1 MNGEKISDAGVV
13 MKKSAALFVVLVIIT
28 GVFFSG
34 CGNKEEGVQITEL
47 TAPVSIQVWYSLGA
61 KYSAPLDV
69 IINQFNESQ
78 SMITVEGVY
87 QGGYATTQEKLL
99 AAYVAGEPPVLAQ
112 LEQSL
117 VGAFVANEALIPLD
131 SFIKSDKDFDVKD
144 FNKYITQGATYNK
157 KLYGLPINVST
168 PVLYLNRDLFKQA
181 GLDPD
186 KYPTTWDEAYN
197 IAKKISDLGPDVY
210 GLRIYNSGW
219 IIDSLFH
226 QFGGTIFDKNNTSC
240 LVNSKEIKEAMAF
253 WQKMVIDGVAVYQGG
268 KDGSTMDA
276 SGTVGM
282 VMRSTGSIAW
292 FKDNVTFDWGV
303 APFTLG
309 TTKAVSLG
317 GGNIYMV
324 KKTTPEE
331 QFAAWQ
337 FLKYLTNTEN
347 QVYWSTNTGY
357 MVSRKSAK
365 ESPEIQVILKEDPRY
380 NVTYDQLE
388 HAFARPTVEAWP
400 EIEDLIQE
408 AMTRIILEGASVDIL
423 DQTADD
429 IDEIL

>member
-1 MNGEKISDAGVV
+1 MKRITVILMVFMIFMGTLAWGAG
-13 MKKSAALFVVLVIIT
+13 S
-28 GVFFSG
+28 
-34 CGNKEEGVQITEL
+34 NEEGVQITEL
-47 TAPVSIQVWYSLGA
+47 TEPVSIQVWYSLGA

-69 IINQFNESQ
+69 IIDKFNAMQ
-78 SMITVEGVY
+78 DMITVEGVY
-87 QGGYATTQEKLL
+87 QGGYSTTQEKLL
-99 AAYVAGEPPVLAQ
+99 AAYVAGEPPVLSQ

-117 VGAFVANEALIPLD
+117 VGSFVANDALVPLD
-131 SFIKSDKDFDVKD
+131 SFMKADKNFDTKD
-144 FNKYITQGATYNK
+144 FNKDITQGATYNK

-168 PVLYLNRDLFKQA
+168 PVLYLNRDLFRKA

-186 KYPTTWDEAYN
+186 KYPTTWDEAYE
-197 IAKKISDLGPDVY
+197 IAKKISDLGSDIF

-226 QFGGTIFDKNNTSC
+226 QFGGAIFNKDNTKC
-240 LVNSKEIKEAMAF
+240 LVNSKEIKSAMAF
-253 WQKMVIDGVAVYQGG
+253 WKKMVDDGIAVYQGG

-276 SGTVGM
+276 SGVVGM

-309 TTKAVSLG
+309 ETKAVSLG
-317 GGNIYMV
+317 GGNIYMI
-324 KKTTPEE
+324 KKTSPEE
-331 QFAAWQ
+331 QFAAWE

-347 QVYWSTNTGY
+347 QIYWSTNTGY
-357 MVSRKSAK
+357 MVLRDSAK
-365 ESPEIQVILKEDPRY
+365 ESPEIQGILKDDPRY
-380 NVTYDQLE
+380 SVTYEQLSE
-388 HAFARPTVEAWP
+388 AFARPTVEAWP

-423 DQTADD
+423 DQTASD
-429 IDEIL
+429 IDELL

>member
-1 MNGEKISDAGVV
+1 MKKLTFIMMLILVTSLVWSGGSGEK
-13 MKKSAALFVVLVIIT
+13 T
-28 GVFFSG
+28 
-34 CGNKEEGVQITEL
+34 VQLTEL
-47 TAPVSIQVWYSLGA
+47 TEPVTIQVWYSLGA
-61 KYSAPLDV
+61 KYSAPLED
-69 IINQFNESQ
+69 IIKKFNASQ
-78 SMITVEGVY
+78 DMITVEGVY

-99 AAYVAGEPPVLAQ
+99 AAYIADEPPVLAQ

-117 VGAFVANEALIPLD
+117 VGSFVANDALVPLE
-131 SFIKSDKDFDVKD
+131 SFIKADKDFNIKD

-168 PVLYLNRDLFKQA
+168 PVLYLNRELFRKA

-186 KYPTTWDEAYN
+186 QYPTTWDEAYDV
-197 IAKKISDLGPDVY
+197 AKKISDLGPDIY
-210 GLRIYNSGW
+210 GIRIYNSGW

-226 QFGGTIFDKNNTSC
+226 QFGGTIFNKDNTKC
-240 LVNSKEIKEAMAF
+240 LVNSKEIKEAMGF
-253 WQKMVIDGVAVYQGG
+253 WKKMVDDGIAVYQGG

-276 SGTVGM
+276 SGVVGM

-309 TTKAVSLG
+309 KQKAVSLG
-317 GGNIYMV
+317 GGNIYML

-331 QFAAWQ
+331 QLAAWK

-347 QVYWSTNTGY
+347 QIYWSVNTGY

-365 ESPEIQVILKEDPRY
+365 ESPEIQKILKEDPRY
-380 NVTYDQLE
+380 NVTYDQLV
-388 HAFARPTVEAWP
+388 HAFSRPTVENWP
-400 EIEDLIQE
+400 EIEDIIQE
-408 AMTRIILEGASVDIL
+408 AMTRIILEGESVDIL
-423 DQTADD
+423 DQAASD
-429 IDEIL
+429 IDELL

>member
-1 MNGEKISDAGVV
+1 
-13 MKKSAALFVVLVIIT
+13 MKRAIGIFMVFLIFMGTFVW
-28 GVFFSG
+28 GA
-34 CGNKEEGVQITEL
+34 GNKEEGVQITEL
-47 TAPVSIQVWYSLGA
+47 TEPVSIQVWYSLGA
-61 KYSAPLDV
+61 KYSAPLEV
-69 IINQFNESQ
+69 IIDKFNASQ
-78 SMITVEGVY
+78 KMITVEGVY

-99 AAYVAGEPPVLAQ
+99 AAYVAGEPPVLSQ

-117 VGAFVANEALIPLD
+117 VGSFVANDALVPLD
-131 SFIKSDKDFDVKD
+131 SFMKADKDFDTKD
-144 FNKYITQGATYNK
+144 FNKDITQGATYNK

-168 PVLYLNRDLFKQA
+168 PVLYTNRDLFRKA

-186 KYPTTWDEAYN
+186 KYPTTWDEAYD
-197 IAKKISDLGPDVY
+197 IAKKISDLGPDIF

-226 QFGGTIFDKNNTSC
+226 QFGGTIFNKDNTKC
-240 LVNSKEIKEAMAF
+240 LVNSKEIKNAMAF
-253 WQKMVIDGVAVYQGG
+253 WKKMVDDGIAVYQGG

-276 SGTVGM
+276 SGVVGM

-309 TTKAVSLG
+309 KTKAVSLG
-317 GGNIYMV
+317 GGNIYMI
-324 KKTTPEE
+324 KKTSPEE
-331 QFAAWQ
+331 QFAAWE
-337 FLKYLTNTEN
+337 FLQYLTNTEN

-357 MVSRKSAK
+357 MVSRDSAK
-365 ESPEIQVILKEDPRY
+365 ESSEIQSIFKDDPRY
-380 NVTYDQLE
+380 SVTYDQLK

-408 AMTRIILEGASVDIL
+408 AMTRIILEGESVNIL
-423 DQTADD
+423 DQTASD
-429 IDEIL
+429 IDELL

>member
-1 MNGEKISDAGVV
+1 MKRTTVMFMVFMFFVGSFAWSAG
-13 MKKSAALFVVLVIIT
+13 A
-28 GVFFSG
+28 
-34 CGNKEEGVQITEL
+34 KETDLQIKEL
-47 TAPVSIQVWYSLGA
+47 TKPVTIQVWYSLGA
-61 KYSAPLDV
+61 KYSAPLGV
-69 IINQFNESQ
+69 IIDKFNASQ
-78 SMITVEGVY
+78 NMITVKGVY
-87 QGGYATTQEKLL
+87 QGGYSTTQEKLL

-117 VGAFVANEALIPLD
+117 VGAFFANDALVPLD
-131 SFIKSDKDFDVKD
+131 SYMKADKDFDRKG

-168 PVLYLNRDLFKQA
+168 PVLYLNRDLFRKA

-186 KYPTTWDEAYN
+186 AYPTTWDEAYN
-197 IAKKISDLGPDVY
+197 IAKKISSLGPDIY

-226 QFGGTIFDKNNTSC
+226 QFGGTIFNKDNTKC
-240 LVNSKEIKEAMAF
+240 LVNSKEIKAAMAF
-253 WQKMVIDGVAVYQGG
+253 WKKMVDDGVAVYQGG

-309 TTKAVSLG
+309 KIKAVSLG
-317 GGNIYMV
+317 GGNIYML
-324 KKTTPEE
+324 KKTSPEK
-331 QFAAWQ
+331 QFAAWK

-347 QVYWSTNTGY
+347 QIYWSTNTGY

-365 ESPEIQVILKEDPRY
+365 ESSEIQSILKKDPRY
-380 NVTYDQLE
+380 KVTYDQLPY
-388 HAFARPTVEAWP
+388 AFARPTVEAWP

-408 AMTRIILEGASVDIL
+408 AMTKIILEGASVDIL
-423 DQTADD
+423 DQTASD
-429 IDEIL
+429 IDELL

>member
-1 MNGEKISDAGVV
+1 
-13 MKKSAALFVVLVIIT
+13 MKKSTVVFLILLIVM
-28 GVFFSG
+28 GFFFSA
-34 CGNKEEGVQITEL
+34 CGKKEDSARISEL
-47 TAPVSIQVWYSLGA
+47 TEPVTIQVWYSLGA
-61 KYSAPLDV
+61 KYSAPLEV
-69 IINQFNESQ
+69 IIDQFNESQ
-78 SMITVEGVY
+78 DMITVEGVY

-99 AAYVAGEPPVLAQ
+99 AAYVAGDPPVLAQ

-117 VGAFVANEALIPLD
+117 VGSFVANDALIPLD
-131 SFIKSDKDFDVKD
+131 TFIRTDKDFDVKD
-144 FNKYITQGATYNK
+144 FNKFITQGATYNK

-168 PVLYLNRDLFKQA
+168 PVLYLNRDLFRQA

-186 KYPTTWDEAYN
+186 QYPTTWDEAYEM
-197 IAKKISDLGPDVY
+197 AKKISDLGPDTY
-210 GLRIYNSGW
+210 GMRIYNSGW

-226 QFGGTIFDKNNTSC
+226 QFGGSIFDKNNTQC
-240 LVNSKEIKEAMAF
+240 LVNSKEIKEAMGF
-253 WQKMVIDGVAVYQGG
+253 WQKMVNDGVAVYQGG

-309 TTKAVSLG
+309 STKAVSLG
-317 GGNIYMV
+317 GGNIYML
-324 KKTTPEE
+324 KKTSLEE

-347 QVYWSTNTGY
+347 QIYWSVNTGY

-365 ESPEIQVILKEDPRY
+365 ESPEIQAILKDDPRY

-388 HAFARPTVEAWP
+388 YAFPRPTVEAWP

-408 AMTRIILEGASVDIL
+408 AMTKIILEGASVDIL
-423 DQTADD
+423 DQTASD
-429 IDEIL
+429 IDELL